1 MGRSLRS
8 LSGSIAAAPTHRAI
22 FAPHPKTSACHHPLS
37 QRQPG
42 LACDPHL
49 NHACFRTPDGIRKP
63 SPFSRFR
70 GAIMFPESG
79 HSQGGL
85 DVRIDRVREVRNG
98 GNHHRDSPI
107 AKPADCHQHH
117 RGLDLHQIH
126 PAWRC
131 LICRQEMSGNQTM
144 AELPPVPSAPAPA
157 TRIEKDFLGEREIP
171 ADAYYGVQ
179 TQRGRDNFHITGIPM
194 SLEPCFVR
202 AFGYVKK
209 AAALA
214 NRDLGVVDA
223 RVADA
228 IAAACDKLIAD
239 EMREQ
244 FVTDF
249 IQGGAGT
256 STNMNANEVIAN
268 VALEL
273 LGHKKGEYEYVSPND
288 HVNFGQ
294 STNDVYPTAF
304 RLALILRLA
313 GYIEALNRLQQA
325 FFAKGKEFDRV
336 LKMGRTHLQDAVP
349 MSLGQEF
356 HGWGTTIEEE
366 VQRITEVVKLLH
378 EINLGATAIGT
389 TVTAAP
395 GYPELATKYLSE
407 LTGTQFILA
416 GDLIEATSDTGA
428 YVLLSGVLK
437 RTSAKLTKICNDI
450 RLLASGPRCGLQEIN
465 LPQMQPGS
473 SIMPGKVNPVI
484 PEVMNQVGFLVIGLD
499 LTVTLAASAGQLQ
512 LNVMEP
518 VITFALFTSISTME
532 NAVNSLRANCVDG
545 ITANAERTRDMVL
558 NSLGIVTLL
567 KPHLGY
573 KQCAEAAREGYLTGK
588 SLHDI
593 VVVERKLMTQEHWD
607 QEFSFENLISSKFE
621 Q

>member
-1 MGRSLRS
+1 MIA
-8 LSGSIAAAPTHRAI
+8 LSAS
-22 FAPHPKTSACHHPLS
+22 
-37 QRQPG
+37 
-42 LACDPHL
+42 
-49 NHACFRTPDGIRKP
+49 
-63 SPFSRFR
+63 
-70 GAIMFPESG
+70 
-79 HSQGGL
+79 
-85 DVRIDRVREVRNG
+85 
-98 GNHHRDSPI
+98 
-107 AKPADCHQHH
+107 
-117 RGLDLHQIH
+117 
-126 PAWRC
+126 
-131 LICRQEMSGNQTM
+131 
-144 AELPPVPSAPAPA
+144 PSAM
-157 TRIEKDFLGEREIP
+157 RVEEDFLGQREIP

-179 TQRGRDNFHITGIPM
+179 TLRGRDNFHITGIPM

-202 AFGYVKK
+202 ALGYVKK

-214 NRDLGVVDA
+214 NRDLGVVNA
-223 RVADA
+223 RIADS
-228 IAAACDKLIAD
+228 IATACDRLIAG

-268 VALEL
+268 LALEL
-273 LGHKKGEYEYVSPND
+273 LGHKKGEYHYVSPND

-304 RLALILRLA
+304 RLALIMRLA
-313 GYIEALNRLQQA
+313 SYIGALNRLQQA
-325 FFAKGKEFDRV
+325 LFAKAAEFGRV

-356 HGWGTTIEEE
+356 HGWGTTIGEE
-366 VQRITEVVKLLH
+366 VQRTDEAISLLH

-428 YVLLSGVLK
+428 YVLLSGILK
-437 RTSAKLTKICNDI
+437 RTSVKLTKICNDI
-450 RLLASGPRCGLQEIN
+450 RLLASGPRCGFNEIN

-473 SIMPGKVNPVI
+473 SIMPGKVNPVV
-484 PEVMNQVGFLVIGLD
+484 PEVVNQVGFLVIGLD

-518 VITFALFTSISTME
+518 VITFALFTSIATME
-532 NAVNSLRANCVDG
+532 NAVNSLTVNCIEG
-545 ITANAERTRDMVL
+545 ITANAQRTRDMVL
-558 NSLGIVTLL
+558 NSLGIITLL
-567 KPHLGY
+567 KPALGY
-573 KQCAEAAREGYLTGK
+573 KQCADVAHEGHLTGK

-593 VVVERKLMTQEHWD
+593 IVVERKLMSQEHWD
-607 QEFSFENLISSKFE
+607 QVFSFENLISPKFE

>member
-1 MGRSLRS
+1 MSHVGEKKARS
-8 LSGSIAAAPTHRAI
+8 AAY
-22 FAPHPKTSACHHPLS
+22 
-37 QRQPG
+37 
-42 LACDPHL
+42 
-49 NHACFRTPDGIRKP
+49 
-63 SPFSRFR
+63 
-70 GAIMFPESG
+70 
-79 HSQGGL
+79 
-85 DVRIDRVREVRNG
+85 
-98 GNHHRDSPI
+98 
-107 AKPADCHQHH
+107 
-117 RGLDLHQIH
+117 
-126 PAWRC
+126 
-131 LICRQEMSGNQTM
+131 
-144 AELPPVPSAPAPA
+144 
-157 TRIEKDFLGEREIP
+157 RIEKDFLGEKRIP
-171 ADAYYGVQ
+171 AEAYYGIQ
-179 TQRGRDNFHITGIPM
+179 TLRGKENFHITGIPM
-194 SLEPCFVR
+194 SLEPEFVK

-214 NRDLGVVDA
+214 NRDLGVLDKKIA
-223 RVADA
+223 NA
-228 IAAACDKLIAD
+228 IARACDRLIAGEFRD
-239 EMREQ
+239 Q

-268 VALEL
+268 VALEI
-273 LGHKKGEYEYVSPND
+273 LGEKKGEYTVVNPND

-304 RLALILRLA
+304 RLALVLRLA
-313 GYIEALNRLQQA
+313 RYMESLTRLQGA
-325 FFAKGKEFDRV
+325 FFAKSREFGNI

-349 MSLGQEF
+349 MSMGAEF
-356 HGWGTTIEEE
+356 HGWSTTIGEE
-366 VQRITEVVKLLH
+366 VQRIAEVRQLLL

-407 LTGTQFILA
+407 LTRLNFILA
-416 GDLIEATSDTGA
+416 GDLVEATSDTGA

-450 RLLASGPRCGLQEIN
+450 RLLASGPRCGLNEIN

-484 PEVMNQVGFLVIGLD
+484 PEVVNQTGFLVIGLD

-532 NAVNSLRANCVDG
+532 HAVDSLRVNCVDG
-545 ITANAERTRDMVL
+545 ITVNAERTRDMVL
-558 NSLGIVTLL
+558 NSLGIVTVL
-567 KPHLGY
+567 KPALGY
-573 KQCAEAAREGYLTGK
+573 KKCAEIAREGYETGK

-593 VVVERKLMTQEHWD
+593 VVKERKLLTQAKWD
-607 QEFSFENLISSKFE
+607 EVFSFENLINPKFE